1 MPFRKLRV
9 GDRSDGC
16 EGRPGSHASK
26 PRHVHVHTSF
36 ALPVVTPLLVVAAQG
51 NNIVQ
56 DSDCQCNYNLKGN
69 GWGDWV
75 DQWMNHATPKP
86 GEGACHR
93 GSVERCGEGVHACVL
108 PAPLRARIAT
118 VDRAAS
124 SVPHQ
129 SSSVL
134 ISPHQSPCPAAQVWN
149 GKGGSAAARRLPSL
163 STLPPA
169 GSTTLAS
176 EYSECGYTSPHEA

>member
-9 GDRSDGC
+9 GGRSDGC
-16 EGRPGSHASK
+16 ERRPGSHASK
-26 PRHVHVHTSF
+26 PRHVHVHTTF

-56 DSDCQCNYNLKGN
+56 DYDCQCNYNLKGN

-118 VDRAAS
+118 VDQAGSSNPISPHQAS
-124 SVPHQ
+124 SVPMPRRPGLEWQ
-129 SSSVL
+129 GWFGRGKAPSFAL
-134 ISPHQSPCPAAQVWN
+134 DFAACWLN
-149 GKGGSAAARRLPSL
+149 NPR
-163 STLPPA
+163 
-169 GSTTLAS
+169 
-176 EYSECGYTSPHEA
+176 E